1 MNSNWSDL
9 KNTFRISDAMDS
21 LAIYSRMRF
30 WAFFLEGIVVT
41 GENKDDS
48 ETEVPEWWVDL
59 IANFTVEK
67 LRDHDIDDDFAKDK
81 YPKSYDYAIKAL
93 REEIDEASLI
103 CRDARIE
110 VPYKVGPTRRAR
122 IEN

>member
-1 MNSNWSDL
+1 MNSNRSDS

-30 WAFFLEGIVVT
+30 WAFFLEGTVAT
-41 GENKDDS
+41 GENNDDS
-48 ETEVPEWWVDL
+48 DVPEWWTDL
-59 IANFTVEK
+59 ITNFTVEK

-93 REEIDEASLI
+93 RDEIDEASLI

-110 VPYKVGPTRRAR
+110 VPYEECRSYKEKIA
-122 IEN
+122 

>member
-1 MNSNWSDL
+1 MDSNRSDP

-21 LAIYSRMRF
+21 LARYSRIRF
-30 WAFFLEGIVVT
+30 WTFFLEGVVAT
-41 GENKDDS
+41 EERKDDS
-48 ETEVPEWWVDL
+48 ETEVPEWWADL
-59 IANFTVEK
+59 VSDFTVEK
-67 LRDHDIDDDFAKDK
+67 LRNHDIDDDFAKNK

-110 VPYKVGPTRRAR
+110 VPYEECRPYK
-122 IEN
+122 ESKN